1 MVAGKTATPGKTA
14 RAGLIRVGT
23 MVFLLALGTGPSDTE
38 AAGMAV
44 EQHFR
49 GKGRRSAGFDLSPK
63 TLELI
68 KTGMTWVGS

>member
-1 MVAGKTATPGKTA
+1 
-14 RAGLIRVGT
+14 